1 MPLKPALGAD
11 DGVLVGPGRGLQ
23 LSSTAHGKAG
33 RLLFCGHKADT
44 FSGRLSPIWA
54 SDDHGKSY
62 KLKASLPRG
71 TPPPLNKYGPDEC
84 QMAELANGTILYNAR
99 NNWGAVGGAKA
110 AYRLKTTS
118 TE

>member
-1 MPLKPALGAD
+1 M
-11 DGVLVGPGRGLQ
+11 
-23 LSSTAHGKAG
+23 
-33 RLLFCGHKADT
+33 
-44 FSGRLSPIWA
+44 
-54 SDDHGKSY
+54 SDDHGKTY
-62 KLKASLPRG
+62 KLTASLPRG

>member
-1 MPLKPALGAD
+1 MPMPMQEVMESHEIEL
-11 DGVLVGPGRGLQ
+11 DGKTYQ
-23 LSSTAHGKAG
+23 
-33 RLLFCGHKADT
+33 
-44 FSGRLSPIWA
+44 
-54 SDDHGKSY
+54 
-62 KLKASLPRG
+62 LKASLPRG

>member
-1 MPLKPALGAD
+1 M
-11 DGVLVGPGRGLQ
+11 
-23 LSSTAHGKAG
+23 
-33 RLLFCGHKADT
+33 
-44 FSGRLSPIWA
+44 
-54 SDDHGKSY
+54 SDDHGKTY
-62 KLKASLPRG
+62 QLKASLPRG